1 MKRQLATFVPQDQ
14 KAQRSQIENEVIVNL
29 NVRTTGSDHTCE
41 VTDFEARD
49 GLVTLLSK
57 LILIVID

>member
-14 KAQRSQIENEVIVNL
+14 KAQRSQNRKRGDSEL
-29 NVRTTGSDHTCE
+29 KRTYSGSDHTCE

-57 LILIVID
+57 LIDIG

>member
-14 KAQRSQIENEVIVNL
+14 KAQRSQNRKRGEL
-29 NVRTTGSDHTCE
+29 KRTYSGSDHTCE

-49 GLVTLLSK
+49 GLVTLL
-57 LILIVID
+57 LDIG